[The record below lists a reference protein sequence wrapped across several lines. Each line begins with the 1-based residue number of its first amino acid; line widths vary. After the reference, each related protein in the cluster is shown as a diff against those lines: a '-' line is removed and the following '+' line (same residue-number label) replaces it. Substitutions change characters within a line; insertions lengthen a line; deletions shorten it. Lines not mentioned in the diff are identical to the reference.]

1 MNTQM
6 AVKGLSA
13 LAQVQRLS
21 IFKALVAAGEEGIT
35 AGRVSQMIGTAPSA
49 LSFHLKAMLEAGLVT
64 CQQQG
69 RFLVY
74 RANYAVMN
82 QLICFLTENC
92 CQGLACELNQIQSIE
107 LKG

>member
-1 MNTQM
+1 MNTRM
-6 AVKGLSA
+6 AVKALSA

-21 IFKALVAAGEEGIT
+21 IFKALVAAGDEGIN
-35 AGRVSQMIGTAPSA
+35 AGRVSQMIGSSPSA
-49 LSFHLKAMLEAGLVT
+49 LSFHLKSMLEAGLIT

-74 RANYAVMN
+74 RANFVVMN

-92 CQGLACELNQIQSIE
+92 CQGEVCELNQIQSIE
-107 LKG
+107 LEG